1 MPPSIVRAVSMLQ
14 SSPTPEGRRCYVM
27 GHVTGCHME
36 LPKAATPTRDLPAD
50 RAPWH
55 RVQSAAGLS
64 SLEGRASVVVAELL
78 AAPAGAVGPRLGT
91 VVRVRAAG
99 LRGRLLQPALTS

>member
-50 RAPWH
+50 RAEA
-55 RVQSAAGLS
+55 RDDS
-64 SLEGRASVVVAELL
+64 GRA
-78 AAPAGAVGPRLGT
+78 G
-91 VVRVRAAG
+91 G
-99 LRGRLLQPALTS
+99 LRESPVDEEVLRELRSLGYVP